1 MPDIQPNKGV
11 TKPETAAKQ
20 IEEKTAEFLEV
31 GRSIPFFGQ
40 IDIACLY
47 SANLG
52 EAAYFRRSS
61 DLLVGAQVAHW
72 LSVVYPELTGDG
84 LEDEEAEEVSYEEE
98 EPETVAVTGG
108 FESNKIYLVGFEVSA
123 FAKLAAAEAA
133 EVGEKTFP
141 AALWSSG
148 GYREVDS
155 LLRPGS
161 KAKKLPQELAFRR
174 LGLDY
179 DPGLPRC
186 VDAYKDC
193 RLAIEALHS
202 LNLVPPLR
210 HKILE
215 GLTAIDKARP
225 QKIKK
230 SA

>member
-1 MPDIQPNKGV
+1 MPNIQPNKGV

-20 IEEKTAEFLEV
+20 IEEKTAEFLEA

-40 IDIACLY
+40 IDMACLY

-52 EAAYFRRSS
+52 EAAYFSPGLAS
-61 DLLVGAQVAHW
+61 VGSQVAHW
-72 LSVVYPELTGDG
+72 FSKLYPELTGDG
-84 LEDEEAEEVSYEEE
+84 LEDEEAEEVSYAEE

-133 EVGEKTFP
+133 EAGEKTFP

-186 VDAYKDC
+186 ADAYKDC